1 MTGFV
6 LLFAVACLGGVI
18 ATVGDRIGMKVGK
31 SRLSLF
37 NLRPR
42 QTATLVSVV
51 TGMVASFST
60 LLLLIALDGQLRK
73 GLFQLDDIQQD
84 LSEAQAALEAAVVE
98 RETVEG
104 TLQES
109 KRLEGA
115 ARDRLRETNRS
126 LRSAIA
132 SEEETLSNLVE
143 TQDQLESVSNQIGSL
158 RDQIGALRAERQQL
172 IEERAAV
179 RLQIAQRD
187 QALQAR
193 NQELVERDRQIA
205 QRDQEIDERARRLED
220 LQAQQ
225 TLLTEEIARLDD
237 EFQVLRLGNVAIRR
251 NETLAVTLARSDSEE
266 AAQRAVEAA
275 LVQANSVAL
284 RAIWPGLEEVND
296 FVLSFEPDVARRIV
310 QETTDTRSYVIRVS
324 SAANYVVGEPCVGE
338 ILSRGGEGCLQV
350 NLEAPV
356 NEIRYVSGE
365 TVASVQI
372 DREDLTD
379 EGLGERY
386 RALQVRAEI
395 QARRDG
401 IIYFNQIIAGG
412 LNDPVLN
419 FLRQVQAYGQP
430 IEIQAIASQPT
441 YTIGPVY
448 LELAAVQNDQVLF
461 TTQNL
466 QPDQPPDQ
474 PPEQPTNRTTNRP
487 TSQPAES
494 PGRSVFSN

>member
-51 TGMVASFST
+51 TGMIASFST
-60 LLLLIALDGQLRK
+60 LLLLIALDSQLRK

-84 LSEAQAALEAAVVE
+84 LSEAQSALESALAE
-98 RETVEG
+98 REAVEE
-104 TLQES
+104 TLEDS
-109 KRLEGA
+109 KLLEREVQG
-115 ARDRLRETNRS
+115 RLRDTNRS

-132 SEEETLSNLVE
+132 SKEETLDNLIE
-143 TQDQLESVSNQIGSL
+143 TQDQLEAVSNQIGNLRDEIDSL
-158 RDQIGALRAERQQL
+158 RAQRRQL
-172 IEERAAV
+172 VEERATV
-179 RLQIAQRD
+179 RSQIAQRD
-187 QALQAR
+187 QALR
-193 NQELVERDRQIA
+193 SRDQELVERDRQIA
-205 QRDQEIDERARRLED
+205 QRDQEISDRARRLED

-225 TLLTEEIARLDD
+225 TMLTEEIDRLDD
-237 EFQVLRLGNVAIRR
+237 EFQVLRLGNVAVRR

-284 RAIWPGLEEVND
+284 RAVWPGLDEVND
-296 FVLSFEPDVARRIV
+296 FVIDFDTEVARQIV
-310 QETTDTRSYVIRVS
+310 QETTDARSYIIRVY

-338 ILSRGGEGCLQV
+338 ILNAGGEPCLQV
-350 NLEAPV
+350 NVEAPV
-356 NEIRYVSGE
+356 NEIRYAPGE

-372 DREDLTD
+372 DTKDLAD
-379 EGLGERY
+379 EGLAERY

-401 IIYFNQIIAGG
+401 IIYFNPIIARG
-412 LNDPVLN
+412 LSDPVLN
-419 FLRQVQAYGQP
+419 FLRQVQAYGEP

-448 LELAAVQNDQVLF
+448 LGLAAVQDEQVLF
-461 TTQNL
+461 TTSSL
-466 QPDQPPDQ
+466 QTDAPARM
-474 PPEQPTNRTTNRP
+474 PTDAP
-487 TSQPAES
+487 TSAPTDA
-494 PGRSVFSN
+494 PRRSTAF

>member
-60 LLLLIALDGQLRK
+60 LMLLIALDSQLRK

-84 LSEAQAALEAAVVE
+84 LSEAQSALEAAVAE
-98 RETVEG
+98 REAVEG
-104 TLQES
+104 TLEES
-109 KRLEGA
+109 KRLEDE
-115 ARDRLRETNRS
+115 ARSRLRDTNRS

-143 TQDQLESVSNQIGSL
+143 TQAQLDSVSNQIGSL
-158 RDQIGALRAERQQL
+158 RDEIGGLRSERQVL

-179 RLQIAQRD
+179 RSQIAQRD
-187 QALQAR
+187 QALRARDQA
-193 NQELVERDRQIA
+193 LIERDRQIA
-205 QRDQEIDERARRLED
+205 QRDREINERARRLED
-220 LQAQQ
+220 LQEQQ

-275 LVQANSVAL
+275 LVQANGVAL
-284 RAIWPGLEEVND
+284 RAIWPGLDEVND
-296 FVLSFEPDVARRIV
+296 FVISFDTEIARQIV
-310 QETTDTRSYVIRVS
+310 QETTDTRSYIIRVS
-324 SAANYVVGEPCVGE
+324 SAANYVVGEPCIGE
-338 ILSRGGEGCLQV
+338 ILNADGDPCLQV

-356 NEIRYVSGE
+356 NEIRYDLGE

-372 DREDLTD
+372 DREDLAD
-379 EGLGERY
+379 EGLAERY

-401 IIYFNQIIAGG
+401 IIYFNPIVARG

-430 IEIQAIASQPT
+430 LEIQAIASQPT

-448 LELAAVQNDQVLF
+448 LGLAAVQNEQVLF

-466 QPDQPPDQ
+466 SVDLSPDVPKG
-474 PPEQPTNRTTNRP
+474 
-487 TSQPAES
+487 PAS
-494 PGRSVFSN
+494 F

>member
-1 MTGFV
+1 MTGFI

-60 LLLLIALDGQLRK
+60 LMLLIALDGQLRK
-73 GLFQLDDIQQD
+73 GLFQLDDIQQELSQAQRD
-84 LSEAQAALEAAVVE
+84 LESAVNE
-98 RETVEG
+98 RESVEG
-104 TLQES
+104 TLEES
-109 KRLEGA
+109 RQLQSEA
-115 ARDRLRETNRS
+115 QDRLRQTNRS
-126 LRSAIA
+126 LRTAIA
-132 SEEETLSNLVE
+132 REEETLSSLIE
-143 TQDQLESVSNQIGSL
+143 TQDQLESVSAQIGSL
-158 RDQIGALRAERQQL
+158 RDEIGGLRSERQQL

-179 RLQIAQRD
+179 RSQIEQRD
-187 QALQAR
+187 QALR
-193 NQELVERDRQIA
+193 SRDQELQSRDQQIA
-205 QRDQEIDERARRLED
+205 QRDQEIEERARRLND

-275 LVQANSVAL
+275 LVQANAIAL
-284 RAIWPGLEEVND
+284 RSIWPGLEEVED
-296 FVLSFEPDVARRIV
+296 FVIQFDPDIV
-310 QETTDTRSYVIRVS
+310 QQIIETTIDARSYIIRVS

-338 ILSRGGEGCLQV
+338 ILNGGGEPCLQV

-356 NEIRYVSGE
+356 NEIRYIPGE
-365 TVASVQI
+365 TVASVQVTQ
-372 DREDLTD
+372 EDLTD
-379 EGLGERY
+379 EDLAERY

-401 IIYFNQIIAGG
+401 IVYFNPIVARG
-412 LNDPVLN
+412 LTDPVVD
-419 FLRQVQAYGQP
+419 FLRQVQVYDQP
-430 IEIQAIASQPT
+430 IEIQAIASQST

-448 LELAAVQNDQVLF
+448 LELAAVQRDRVLF
-461 TTQNL
+461 TTQSL
-466 QPDQPPDQ
+466 QTEASEAP
-474 PPEQPTNRTTNRP
+474 RP
-487 TSQPAES
+487 
-494 PGRSVFSN
+494 F